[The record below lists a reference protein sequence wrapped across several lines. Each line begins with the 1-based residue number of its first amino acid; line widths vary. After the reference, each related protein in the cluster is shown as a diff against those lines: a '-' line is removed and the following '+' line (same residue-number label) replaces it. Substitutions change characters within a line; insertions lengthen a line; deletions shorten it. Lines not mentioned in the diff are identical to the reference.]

1 MEEII
6 PLKRSVIPALDVKS
20 LTDLNEIIEGTHD
33 VEGIGGYKVGFSLGL
48 KHGLDSTMSVIRKIT
63 DKPVIYDHQKAGTDI
78 PDTGK
83 VFMDVCSDVDIDAV
97 ILFPQSGPNTQTAW
111 TEAAKERGLKVIIGG
126 EMTHPGYLEGEDGY
140 IRNEAP
146 DKIYARAVDEGV
158 TNFVV
163 PGNRIP
169 RMEHY
174 RDLIKETGLE
184 NPTFFSPGL
193 VAQGGVISEGAKAM
207 GDLSWHAIVG
217 RAITGAEDKHAA
229 AEELTK
235 NLEDS

>member
-1 MEEII
+1 MDKII
-6 PLKRSVIPALDVKS
+6 PLKRRVIAALDVKN

-48 KHGLDSTMSVIRKIT
+48 KHGLSSTMGVIRKIT

-78 PDTGK
+78 PATSG
-83 VFMDVCSDVDIDAV
+83 VFMDVCNDVEVDAV
-97 ILFPQSGPNTQTAW
+97 ILFPQSGPETQTAW
-111 TEAAKERGLKVIIGG
+111 TDAAKERGLKVIIGG
-126 EMTHPGYLEGEDGY
+126 EMTHPGFLEGENGY

-146 DKIYARAVDEGV
+146 DEIYARAVDEGV
-158 TNFVV
+158 KDFVV

-174 RDLIKETGLE
+174 RDLIQEKGLE
-184 NPTFFSPGL
+184 TPTFFSPGL
-193 VAQGGVISEGAKAM
+193 VAQGGEISDGAKAM
-207 GDLSWHAIVG
+207 GDLNWHAIVG
-217 RAITGAEDKHAA
+217 RAIHKAEDKHAA